1 MRSRIVLLVLTL
13 SLATAGLLAGPGLA
27 SASNCSNFHGRLA
40 VKGFVRLYVRGST
53 GNLNKYYYTCVGRRG
68 KVFKLP
74 GQDGG
79 DTAHL
84 GTFAVGAGSYIA
96 WSNLDVEEASPIA
109 QATVWSMTAR
119 TGRVTVNN
127 VPAWPNAND
136 PALRNSNVLV
146 DTIVQVNDGSLAWL
160 ANLQTNNTPP
170 GGQTNNWAVVRIGA
184 SGTHTTLA
192 LNPNLTNL
200 DNPGDGST
208 VTWEDNGAP
217 MSAPLKGT

>member
-1 MRSRIVLLVLTL
+1 
-13 SLATAGLLAGPGLA
+13 
-27 SASNCSNFHGRLA
+27 
-40 VKGFVRLYVRGST
+40 
-53 GNLNKYYYTCVGRRG
+53 
-68 KVFKLP
+68 
-74 GQDGG
+74 
-79 DTAHL
+79 
-84 GTFAVGAGSYIA
+84 
-96 WSNLDVEEASPIA
+96 VEEASPIA

-136 PALRNSNVLV
+136 PALPNSNVLV